1 MRPEDVRRW
10 AAGWRAA
17 EARERQE
24 HRQAGPAPDA
34 AIAGALALIAL
45 AGRLHGWPPPDDVVS
60 RREDVD
66 GYRRWARLRA
76 ALGRHASAG

>member
-1 MRPEDVRRW
+1 VRPEDVRRW
-10 AAGWRAA
+10 AAGRRAG

-24 HRQAGPAPDA
+24 QRHAGPSPDA

-60 RREDVD
+60 RREDLE

-76 ALGRHASAG
+76 ARGRHASAG